1 MKRVA
6 YRVYLDTNV
15 YVFGR
20 ALGKSNSKVILDLV
34 KTGVVTVIVSDVLV
48 SEVREVFARLYG
60 RDAGKYARFYVES
73 FSRGRKISAL
83 EIAGERRKY
92 ASFVKKEDLDHL
104 TAAKIGEVNYFVTTD
119 RDFRESGAKSVVKIL
134 TPKEFVELVG
144 IEPYDTPHD
153 E

>member
-15 YVFGR
+15 FVFGR
-20 ALGKSNSKVILDLV
+20 TLEKSNSKIILDLA
-34 KTGVVTVIVSDVLV
+34 KTGVINVIISDVLI
-48 SEVREVFARLYG
+48 SEVRNVFARLHG
-60 RDAGKYARFYVES
+60 RDAAKYAQFYVES
-73 FSRGRKISAL
+73 FSRSRRISTL

-104 TAAKIGEVNYFVTTD
+104 TAAKIGEVNYFITTD
-119 RDFRESGAKSVVKIL
+119 SDFRESGAKSVVKIL
-134 TPKEFVELVG
+134 TPKEFVNLVG
-144 IEPYDTPHD
+144 IEAYETPHG

>member
-20 ALGKSNSKVILDLV
+20 TLEKSNSKIVLDLA
-34 KTGVVTVIVSDVLV
+34 KAGVVTVIISDVLV

-73 FSRGRKISAL
+73 FSRGRKISSL
-83 EIAGERRKY
+83 RIARERRKY
-92 ASFVKKEDLDHL
+92 APFVKGKDLDHL
-104 TAAKIGEVNYFVTTD
+104 TAAKIGEADYFITTD
-119 RDFRESGAKSVVKIL
+119 SDFGEAGAKSVVEIL
-134 TPKEFVELVG
+134 TPKKFVELVG
-144 IEPYDTPHD
+144 IEPYDTSH
-153 E
+153 EE

>member
-6 YRVYLDTNV
+6 YKLYLDTNV

-20 ALGKSNSKVILDLV
+20 TLGKSNSRIILDLA
-34 KTGVVTVIVSDVLV
+34 KTGVVDVIISDVLV
-48 SEVREVFARLYG
+48 SEVRDVFARLYG
-60 RDAGKYARFYVES
+60 RNAAKYARFYVES
-73 FSRGRKISAL
+73 FSRGRRISAL

-104 TAAKIGEVNYFVTTD
+104 TAAKIGEVNYFITTD
-119 RDFRESGAKSVVKIL
+119 SDFRESEAKNVVKIM
-134 TPKEFVELVG
+134 TPKEFVNLVG
-144 IEPYDTPHD
+144 IKAYQTPHG